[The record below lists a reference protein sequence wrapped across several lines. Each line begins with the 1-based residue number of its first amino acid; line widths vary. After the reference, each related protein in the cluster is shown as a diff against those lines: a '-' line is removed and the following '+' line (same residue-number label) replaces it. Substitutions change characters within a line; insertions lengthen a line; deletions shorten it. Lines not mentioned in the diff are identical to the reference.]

1 MTGIV
6 IRIRPEHLLR
16 ALTLLLAVVAIPL
29 GIMHTP
35 YLHSRAALLTPERR
49 DIMRYLDRAA
59 GWADGL
65 GREADT
71 LQRILDEA
79 TRDPGAG
86 RLLDLGQTG
95 TQALERLAGLAQQ
108 TDSAQVPPAES
119 ALHRDLCDAV
129 AVELQAAQDVLACV
143 GAPSQDALALAQQDL
158 ADAWGRVATLRD
170 VIRQQQAALA
180 RRGDDD
186 GQ

>member
-1 MTGIV
+1 MTGPV

-16 ALTLLLAVVAIPL
+16 ALALLLAVVTIPL
-29 GIMHTP
+29 GIAHTP
-35 YLHSRAALLTPERR
+35 YLRGRAALLTPERR
-49 DIMRYLDRAA
+49 DLMRYLDRAA

-71 LQRILDEA
+71 LQRILEEA
-79 TRDPGAG
+79 ARDPDAG
-86 RLLDLGQTG
+86 HLLDLGQTG
-95 TQALERLAGLAQQ
+95 TRTLDRLAGLAQQ
-108 TDSAQVPPAES
+108 TDSARVPPAES

-129 AVELQAAQDVLACV
+129 AVELQAAQGVLACV
-143 GAPSQDALALAQQDL
+143 GAPGPEALALAQQDL
-158 ADAWGRVATLRD
+158 ADARGRVGTLQD
-170 VIRQQQAALA
+170 VIRQQQGALA

>member
-1 MTGIV
+1 MTGTV

-16 ALTLLLAVVAIPL
+16 ALALLLAVVAIPL
-29 GIMHTP
+29 GIAHTP
-35 YLHSRAALLTPERR
+35 YLHGRATLLTPERR

-65 GREADT
+65 GREVDT
-71 LQRILDEA
+71 LQRILEEA

-108 TDSAQVPPAES
+108 TDSAQVPPAEG

-158 ADAWGRVATLRD
+158 ADARGRVGTLQD

-180 RRGDDD
+180 QRGDSD